1 MTKNRTL
8 LADTGHPVGVR
19 VRMVLG
25 LVVLVTACAVWGP
38 GLFQGAE
45 GSGVSSK
52 PARFLLAAA
61 AVLGASHLLGALMR
75 RWRQPAVIGEIL
87 GGLLMGPSALGL
99 VWPDATAWLFPAQVL
114 APLGLAAQLGL
125 VLFMF
130 LLGSELRTDQ
140 VKGPGSTGVVVL
152 GAMGVPF
159 VAGAGIAFLA
169 ADTLTGRAG
178 HSTASVLFFG
188 LAISITA
195 LPVLARILVDLGL
208 ARSQVGV
215 SALAVAATGDG
226 AAWTVLALILA
237 NTGLSGFA
245 SAWTTPCLAL
255 ALLLVTVFC
264 VKPALAALER
274 RARGNGPV
282 LLAVLVVGALSYAAV
297 TELIGLHA
305 AVGAFLFGTAAP
317 RGSEAV
323 ERAGRRL
330 RGFVV
335 TVMVPLFFAQIGL
348 STSVTVLGTDPGG
361 WVLLAVVLV
370 AAVGSK
376 VAGAGAAARLMGM
389 SGPEALRFGI
399 LMNCRGVTELVVA
412 SIGLQYG
419 LVSDAGFSILVLVAI
434 VTTAVTGPLLR
445 VLAAREAARVPSAA
459 RESVS
464 LTPP

>member
-1 MTKNRTL
+1 MTKNRAS
-8 LADTGHPVGVR
+8 LADTNHPVGVR

-25 LVVLVTACAVWGP
+25 LLVLVTACAVWGP
-38 GLFQGAE
+38 GLLQGAE

-87 GGLLMGPSALGL
+87 GGLLMGPSVLGL
-99 VWPDATAWLFPAQVL
+99 VWPDATAWLFPAEVL

-140 VKGPGSTGVVVL
+140 VTRPGSTGVVVL

-159 VAGAGIAFLA
+159 VAGAGIALFA
-169 ADTLTGRAG
+169 AEKLTGGAG

-188 LAISITA
+188 LALSITA
-195 LPVLARILVDLGL
+195 LPVLARILVDLEL
-208 ARSQVGV
+208 AKSRVGV
-215 SALAVAATGDG
+215 SALAAAATGDG

-237 NTGLSGFA
+237 NTGLSGFT
-245 SAWTTPCLAL
+245 SAWTTPCLAV
-255 ALLLVTVFC
+255 ALVLVTVFC

-274 RARGNGPV
+274 RVRDNGPV

-305 AVGAFLFGTAAP
+305 AVGAFLFGAAAP
-317 RGSEAV
+317 RGSKAV
-323 ERAGRRL
+323 ERTGLRL

-335 TVMVPLFFAQIGL
+335 TVMLPLFFAQIGL
-348 STSVTVLGTDPGG
+348 STSVALLGSDLGS
-361 WVLLAVVLV
+361 WLLLAVVLV

-376 VAGAGAAARLMGM
+376 VVGAGAAARLTGM
-389 SGPEALRFGI
+389 SGPEALRFGF

-419 LVSDAGFSILVLVAI
+419 LVSEVGFTILVLVAI

-445 VLAAREAARVPSAA
+445 VLAAREAARASSAA
-459 RESVS
+459 REPEC
-464 LTPP
+464 LTL